1 MQNLRRRT
9 ILETISFFKTR
20 PIAAMSLVVYW
31 LLFATII
38 SRADNSQLTTRAD
51 AAWEGAIVKIEV
63 PIVRSVKGYP
73 RHFLERCSATIIS
86 PGPHPLLISAWHCFE
101 GYDAMAS
108 PAQTLTEDGPVPLE
122 LLASGESMQHDW
134 ALLTSKADWIPTTWI
149 PIARDR
155 AEKGSRVSAAGFSRS
170 LASDSPEI
178 GSRRDRALVIDSDCR
193 VTEASSPPI
202 ASSCVIQQ
210 GASGGAI
217 LGRTQSGSLRVYGV
231 ISAGDSKSVSYFY
244 PADLLLSRIRP

>member
-1 MQNLRRRT
+1 MQNLHRQP
-9 ILETISFFKTR
+9 ILESMSFFNTR
-20 PIAAMSLVVYW
+20 PIAAMSLAVYW

-38 SRADNSQLTTRAD
+38 SRADNRQLTTQAD

-86 PGPHPLLISAWHCFE
+86 PGPRPVLISAWHCFE

-108 PAQTLTEDGPVPLE
+108 PAQTLTKDGPVSLE
-122 LLASGESMQHDW
+122 LLASGGSMQNDW
-134 ALLTSKADWIPTTWI
+134 ALLTSKADWIPTAWI

-155 AEKGSRVSAAGFSRS
+155 AEKGARVSAAGFSRPP
-170 LASDSPEI
+170 ASGSTDLESPL
-178 GSRRDRALVIDSDCR
+178 DRALVIDSDCR
-193 VTEASSPPI
+193 VAEASSPPI